1 MKGKAIFMNMMK
13 PPVFKAVETTYDL
26 ISTECV
32 VTHSVDKMGVRA
44 TMREDLYESLKDTIN
59 ILQHLI
65 NGIKISEEDTVYN
78 HYRYKCSKL
87 YFDEH
92 GVQTARLDI
101 KVLKNHPDAENCLYI
116 EVNPNKSFHDERC
129 LHDLETLL
137 SMSELYCIEKL
148 DIAIDIPI
156 SKAFVHLI
164 KDKRAKLDYHASKD
178 SKTEYLGKVRT
189 NVGHVKLYDKRKE
202 CGLAYDLTRLEITVG
217 NPLSEHWSQDVRER
231 LPKVTILVPEGQGT
245 NLSADLNDT
254 ERVLI
259 ELLRANP
266 DKVDF
271 WNQLGYKMK
280 RKIEP
285 YVFANDLGFAYDM
298 EAIEEVA
305 SNAVKAVKFNG
316 AYYMNQYIHP

>member
-1 MKGKAIFMNMMK
+1 MNIKNPPLFK
-13 PPVFKAVETTYDL
+13 PVETAYRFA
-26 ISTECV
+26 STECV
-32 VTHSVDKMGVRA
+32 VTHSVDKMGVKA
-44 TMREDLYESLKDTIN
+44 TMREDLYESLKDNII

-65 NGIKISEEDTVYN
+65 NGIKISEEDTMYN
-78 HYRYKCSKL
+78 HYRYKCSKV
-87 YFDEH
+87 YFDKH

-101 KVLKNHPDAENCLYI
+101 KVLKNNPESDNCLYI
-116 EVNPNKSFHDERC
+116 EVNPNKSFYDENC

-137 SMSELYCIEKL
+137 SMSELYFIEKM

-156 SKAFVHLI
+156 SKYFIHLI

-178 SKTEYLGKVRT
+178 SMTEYLGKVRN

-217 NPLSEHWSQDVRER
+217 NPLSEHWSQDIKGL
-231 LPKVTILVPEGQGT
+231 LPKVAILVPEGQGT
-245 NLSADLNDT
+245 NLSANLNDT

-259 ELLRANP
+259 DLLRGNP
-266 DKVDF
+266 NKTDY
-271 WNQLGYKMK
+271 WNQLGYKMR

-285 YVFANDLGFAYDM
+285 FVFANDLGFDYDM

-305 SNAVKAVKFNG
+305 SHAVKAIMFNG